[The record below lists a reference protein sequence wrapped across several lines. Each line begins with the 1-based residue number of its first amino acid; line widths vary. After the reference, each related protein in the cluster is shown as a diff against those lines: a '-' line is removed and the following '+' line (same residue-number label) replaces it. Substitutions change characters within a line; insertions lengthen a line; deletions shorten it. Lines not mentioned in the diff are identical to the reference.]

1 MHHAVSRSGAQG
13 RRAASRHAAVLTAC
27 LAAGLADVQAQ
38 EAQAAVAAA
47 EGRDAAR
54 AQEGVVNRPE
64 FGPPLLAAVQ
74 AGEALQVRDWL
85 KRGAPVD
92 VRDPQGNTPLL
103 LAVRG
108 NHIEIARS
116 LLVHGA
122 NPNLKNDMQD
132 SAYLLA
138 GALGRLEILRMVLS
152 YGADLQSTNR
162 YGGTALIPAC
172 ERGHV
177 ETVQALLA
185 AGVKADH
192 VNRLGWTCLLETV
205 LLGDGGPRYQD
216 IVRQLIAAKA
226 DLSLP
231 DKDGVTALAHARQRS
246 QHEVERLLREAGAR

>member
-1 MHHAVSRSGAQG
+1 MGIGDKISN
-13 RRAASRHAAVLTAC
+13 
-27 LAAGLADVQAQ
+27 
-38 EAQAAVAAA
+38 AA
-47 EGRDAAR
+47 EELKGKVK
-54 AQEGVVNRPE
+54 ET
-64 FGPPLLAAVQ
+64 
-74 AGEALQVRDWL
+74 AGNATDNEELEAD
-85 KRGAPVD
+85 G
-92 VRDPQGNTPLL
+92 
-103 LAVRG
+103 
-108 NHIEIARS
+108 
-116 LLVHGA
+116 
-122 NPNLKNDMQD
+122 
-132 SAYLLA
+132 AYLLA

-185 AGVKADH
+185 AGVKADQ
-192 VNRLGWTCLLETV
+192 VKPLGWTCQLENV
-205 LLGDGGPRYQD
+205 LLGEGGPRYQE